1 MSDYSEFVSWDAET
15 YSATFYY
22 GGIII
27 QFTAGS
33 EYVTIN
39 GKSQKMAYGVYAEIK
54 DSRMFVPFRTLGEA
68 VGAKVDWDAE
78 TKTAIFN

>member
-1 MSDYSEFVSWDAET
+1 
-15 YSATFYY
+15 
-22 GGIII
+22 
-27 QFTAGS
+27 
-33 EYVTIN
+33 
-39 GKSQKMAYGVYAEIK
+39 MAYGVYAEIK

>member
-1 MSDYSEFVSWDAET
+1 M
-15 YSATFYY
+15 
-22 GGIII
+22 GGNKI

-68 VGAKVDWDAE
+68 VGAKGGLGRKKQKLLYLINV
-78 TKTAIFN
+78 